1 MGWKDLLLFS
11 PASCKFCTYI
21 FNQESASFFTRVTTQ
36 HFNCLNILIKYTP
49 CKPVQIYEIKKI
61 ISYNIHIYTYIWASY
76 LKEHNENDLTIWSIL
91 YLIWKDLQILWQ
103 KITEIT

>member
-1 MGWKDLLLFS
+1 MGWKELLLFS
-11 PASCKFCTYI
+11 PAVNFVHISLIKRVLL
-21 FNQESASFFTRVTTQ
+21 FFTRVTTQ

-91 YLIWKDLQILWQ
+91 YLIWKYLQILWQ